1 MQRHTEDL
9 ATVESLRDRIA
20 ELEAENAYLREL
32 EETVRRNA
40 RMVEALLAKSHDGFM
55 LVTPQLTVL
64 RIMHSAVGNSDEN
77 MAGHPVLTKV
87 HPEDRARVTEA
98 FARLLANP
106 FQAVKIEC
114 RASTADGDWRW
125 LEVEMTDM
133 LDDPYIQAGV
143 FNSRDITEHKQCQ
156 EELWKLKL
164 MRTEQLNNRTI
175 EQPI

>member
-64 RIMHSAVGNSDEN
+64 RIMHSEIG
-77 MAGHPVLTKV
+77 
-87 HPEDRARVTEA
+87 RAHV
-98 FARLLANP
+98 
-106 FQAVKIEC
+106 
-114 RASTADGDWRW
+114 
-125 LEVEMTDM
+125 
-133 LDDPYIQAGV
+133 
-143 FNSRDITEHKQCQ
+143 
-156 EELWKLKL
+156 
-164 MRTEQLNNRTI
+164 
-175 EQPI
+175 